1 MQLFDDD
8 DDGFLST
15 TPKENFFQVIR
26 TANHNIVELEIDRLI
41 ERLAVAEKMLEDQG
55 LEEEYEQQV
64 RSLPIAEPQEIEN
77 RKNSLYIET
86 VGSIVTQC
94 E

>member
-8 DDGFLST
+8 DFMMT

-26 TANHNIVELEIDRLI
+26 TANQNIVENELDKVM

-55 LEEEYEQQV
+55 LEEEYERQV
-64 RSLPIAEPQEIEN
+64 RAMPMVEPEEIEN

-86 VGSIVTQC
+86 VGKIVTQC

>member
-8 DDGFLST
+8 DYMMT
-15 TPKENFFQVIR
+15 TPKENFFQIIR
-26 TANHNIVELEIDRLI
+26 TANQNIVENELDKVM

-55 LEEEYEQQV
+55 LEEEYERQV
-64 RSLPIAEPQEIEN
+64 RAMPMVEPEEIEN

-86 VGSIVTQC
+86 VGKIVTQC

>member
-1 MQLFDDD
+1 MRLFDDD

-26 TANHNIVELEIDRLI
+26 TANQNIVELELEKLI
-41 ERLAVAEKMLEDQG
+41 ERLAVAEKMLEDHG
-55 LEEEYEQQV
+55 LEEEYERQV
-64 RSLPIAEPQEIEN
+64 LSMPATMPAEIDN
-77 RKNSLYIET
+77 RKNSLFIET
-86 VGSIVTQC
+86 VGNIVTQC